1 MALPAVDPDW
11 EIRAAA
17 FQTLEWLVAR
27 HGPTLAWDVIQH
39 GFDFK
44 GQHFHFA
51 TKARGIFRPKELRG
65 GGPLSIKTIIP
76 RGSRVARYEDSQKG
90 EGVFVYKLQ
99 GDDPDNRDNQ
109 LLQWAWKGSVPLIY
123 FCAVEVGVYQP
134 IWPIYIR
141 GIDRERLECTL
152 SADDA
157 VLAVRQLGVPMV
169 ADARGSES
177 RREYVTV
184 QAKRRLHQA
193 RFRLE
198 VLRAYETR
206 CAVCRLPWAEL
217 LDAAHIVPDREE
229 KGAPVVPNGLALCRL
244 HHGVFDTDLMGI
256 RPDGVIELS
265 RTLLETRDG
274 PTLEHAVK
282 AFHGQH
288 LHLPRQR
295 EDQPGQRFLEER
307 YARFRQA
314 G

>member
-1 MALPAVDPDW
+1 MPLPTLDPDW

-27 HGPTLAWDVIQH
+27 HGPTLEWKDIEK
-39 GFDFK
+39 GFEFK
-44 GQHFHFA
+44 GQHLYFA
-51 TKARGIFRPKELRG
+51 TKARGIFRPKEMRG
-65 GGPLSIKTIIP
+65 AALSIKTIVP
-76 RGSRVARYEDSQKG
+76 RGGRVARYEDSQRG
-90 EGVFVYKLQ
+90 EGVFLYKLQ

-109 LLQWAWKGSVPLIY
+109 LLRQAWKLSAPLIY

-134 IWPIYIR
+134 IWPIFIR

-152 SADDA
+152 SVDDE
-157 VLAVRQLGVPMV
+157 VLTVQERDVPMV
-169 ADARGSES
+169 ADARAIDI

-198 VLRAYETR
+198 VLRAYEQR
-206 CAVCRLPWAEL
+206 CAVCRLPRPEL
-217 LDAAHIVPDREE
+217 LDAAHIVADREE
-229 KGAPVVPNGLALCRL
+229 KGAAVVPNGLALCRL

-265 RTLLETRDG
+265 QSLLNTKDG

-282 AFHGQH
+282 SFHGQH
-288 LHLPRQR
+288 LHLPRRR
-295 EDQPGQRFLEER
+295 EDQPGEQFLVER
-307 YARFRQA
+307 YERFRKA